1 MGLNQ
6 SPFVEIGQTS
16 ATTMPQFKKLFDLPQ
31 IITLILVIV
40 TAGVAQAIDNQNA
53 EQFGD
58 IFVHP
63 RDRHYLPGSAPSRAE
78 LFDSGIDY
86 NDERGDVSRWEYR
99 KDNRIITREVW
110 TEENGEPKGRL
121 GIGRKF

>member
-1 MGLNQ
+1 MKAAFKIPIGLRVMFTSLLVVAAT
-6 SPFVEIGQTS
+6 SPAPAADS
-16 ATTMPQFKKLFDLPQ
+16 MD
-31 IITLILVIV
+31 
-40 TAGVAQAIDNQNA
+40 A

-63 RDRHYLPGSAPSRAE
+63 RDRHYLPGTAPSRAE

-86 NDERGDVSRWEYR
+86 YDERGEVSRWEYR
-99 KDNRIITREVW
+99 KKNRIITREVW
-110 TEENGEPKGRL
+110 SDENGEPKGRL